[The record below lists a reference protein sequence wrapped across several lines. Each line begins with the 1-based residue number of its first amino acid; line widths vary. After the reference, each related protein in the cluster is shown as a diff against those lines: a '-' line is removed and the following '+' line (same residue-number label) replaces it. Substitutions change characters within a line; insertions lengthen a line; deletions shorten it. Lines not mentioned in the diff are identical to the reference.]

1 MNKNALLAKEFIQ
14 KSKDYTS
21 DLSIGEIDDKHKHI
35 LAAAYKEYED
45 QEKWQNF
52 RNWSGQ
58 SDQLSPL
65 DLRVE
70 FLRNKVTSRKVLK
83 FLYVK
88 IFRRLVQKFQW
99 STMLDDYH
107 AIQMIGGEDL
117 LKENP
122 ISQTPNFGN
131 YCLIN
136 NVEINQRWARY
147 IYLLKRIL
155 AEDLVKKNSIW
166 VDIGPFYGGL
176 QGLVKKYVPESK
188 IILVDFHHQLCR
200 SYIYL
205 KNLYPDTVHI
215 FPDDVIK
222 YKNLKSLPSSSIM
235 YVPVSYYHLIENEKV
250 DLASNF
256 FSLGEMRRLH
266 FENYI
271 YSNLFKT
278 ASSKYLVNRFVS
290 SPFFEKTYD
299 TDLTLL
305 DYLDSDSK
313 ISYFDIFPIHHYA
326 IYNREVFGTK
336 GFRNVSSPYFE
347 LIIKQK
353 SSK

>member
-1 MNKNALLAKEFIQ
+1 MLAKEFIK

-21 DLSIGEIDDKHKHI
+21 DLSINEIDDKHKHI
-35 LAAAYKEYED
+35 LVAAYKEYED

-52 RNWSGQ
+52 RNWSAQ
-58 SDQLSPL
+58 NDQLSPL
-65 DLRVE
+65 DFRVE
-70 FLRNKVTSRKVLK
+70 FLRKKVTLKKTLK

-107 AIQMIGGEDL
+107 VIQMIGGEDL

-122 ISQTPNFGN
+122 VSQTPNFGN
-131 YCLIN
+131 YCLIG

-155 AEDLVKKNSIW
+155 TEDLVKKDSIW
-166 VDIGPFYGGL
+166 VDVGPFYGGL
-176 QGLVKKYVPESK
+176 QGLVKKYVPDSK

-205 KNLYPDTVHI
+205 KNLYPDAAHI

-222 YKNLKSLPSSSIM
+222 YKNLKGLPSGSIM
-235 YVPVSYYHLIENEKV
+235 YVPVSYYHLIENGKV

-271 YSNLFKT
+271 SSNLFKI

-299 TDLTLL
+299 TDITVM
-305 DYLDSDSK
+305 DYFDYDSHV
-313 ISYFDIFPIHHYA
+313 SYFDMFPMHHYT
-326 IYNREVFGTK
+326 ILKREVLGTK

-347 LIIKQK
+347 LIIKKNK
-353 SSK
+353 SRN